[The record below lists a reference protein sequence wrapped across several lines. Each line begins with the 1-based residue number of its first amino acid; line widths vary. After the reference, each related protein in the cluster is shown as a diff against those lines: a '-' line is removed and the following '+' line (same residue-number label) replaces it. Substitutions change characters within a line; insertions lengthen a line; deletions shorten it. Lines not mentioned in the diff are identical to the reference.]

1 MTAMPPPLCA
11 VCGTAPATYICQN
24 CGRATCPNCIDAT
37 TLNCYGCATKAT
49 TRLGR
54 GEYSQP
60 LHFSLASILLMI
72 AFAAIF
78 IGMLLVALGSV
89 GNLGPSSTGGVI
101 LIGPIP
107 IILGSGPYSI
117 PLIALSVGLTIVAL
131 IFFLMLRRR
140 VL

>member
-11 VCGTAPATYICQN
+11 VCGTERATYICQN
-24 CGRATCPNCIDAT
+24 CGRATCSNCIDAAS
-37 TLNCYGCATKAT
+37 LNCYGCATSAA
-49 TRLGR
+49 TRLGE
-54 GEYSQP
+54 GEYSQR

-78 IGMLLVALGSV
+78 IGILLVALGSV
-89 GNLGPSSTGGVI
+89 GNFSSSSTGGVI

-131 IFFLMLRRR
+131 IFFLMFRRR

>member
-1 MTAMPPPLCA
+1 MTVMPPPLCA
-11 VCGTAPATYICQN
+11 VCGTLPAAYICQN
-24 CGRATCPNCIDAT
+24 CGRATCSNCIDARSM
-37 TLNCYGCATKAT
+37 NCCDCAAKAT
-49 TRLGR
+49 TRLGE
-54 GEYSQP
+54 GGYSQP
-60 LHFSLASILLMI
+60 MHFSLASVLIMI

-89 GNLGPSSTGGVI
+89 GNSGSSSGGGVI

-107 IILGSGPYSI
+107 IILGTGPYSI

-140 VL
+140 VP